1 VIWLTLPRQARTPSD
16 GVSPAHQLNERQ
28 MEIALSVYL
37 ICISLRFIVS
47 SNKSVFERSGHR
59 FA

>member
-1 VIWLTLPRQARTPSD
+1 
-16 GVSPAHQLNERQ
+16 